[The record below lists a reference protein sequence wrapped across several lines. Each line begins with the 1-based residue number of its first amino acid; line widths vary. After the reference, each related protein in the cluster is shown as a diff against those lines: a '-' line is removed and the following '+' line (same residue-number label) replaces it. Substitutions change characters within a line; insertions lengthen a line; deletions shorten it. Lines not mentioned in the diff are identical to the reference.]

1 MAKANPAT
9 CNSLRKLG
17 LEELQIEKLTNKWST
32 KTDME
37 KASADDLM
45 SVGGISEEQAAAIKG
60 RAAKKVPSLKKQ
72 EKSEKKPLPA
82 SEFHQPKKAPVMNE
96 FELKLKKICDD
107 NGYQISQKVICEIA
121 RRIREIDVSEAK
133 QKEILRRTHEK
144 YREHMMDPN
153 ESAGIIAAQSIG
165 EPGTQMTMRTFH
177 YAGVAEINVT
187 LGLPRLIEIV
197 DARRQPSTP
206 VMSVY
211 LKPEYARDQEK
222 VKRLAAEI
230 ETTQMKDIAKTET
243 DTDEMHI
250 TFKLD
255 DKKMDQHGVQWATVC
270 EKIRKL
276 GFIDV
281 ADLRSVAKDHAKVID
296 KLVKSKARAL
306 VRFDNADLTIVVGLN
321 WEQMLG
327 DMAEKFTQEERDS
340 VYEKISFQSSYIEM
354 QKIFDVM
361 KQLKISG
368 VNNINRA
375 IIKKEG
381 DEWVIYTEGTNLQEV
396 LERPEV
402 DNTRSWTNSIQEVFE
417 VLGVEAARR
426 AIIDEAHRTL
436 SEQGLS
442 VDIRHI
448 MLVADLMTADGDVK
462 AIGRHGISGRKS
474 SVLARAAFEIT
485 AAHLLHAALTGEE
498 DELKGVAE
506 NIIVGQPVTLGTGAV
521 NLIYKYP
528 KGGAKHG

>member
-1 MAKANPAT
+1 MTSPTTLK
-9 CNSLRKLG
+9 SLRQLG
-17 LEELQIEKLTNKWST
+17 LDEAQIQKLTAKWAT

-37 KASADDLM
+37 KANVAELM
-45 SVGGISEEQAAAIKG
+45 KVGGIDEETANHLKG
-60 RAAKKVPSLKKQ
+60 RSGRKSARQASKQ
-72 EKSEKKPLPA
+72 ERPLVIPVD
-82 SEFHQPKKAPVMNE
+82 FHQPKKAREMDD
-96 FELKLKKICDD
+96 FELRLQKVCDD
-107 NGYQISQKVICEIA
+107 NGYVISQKVICDIA
-121 RRIREIDVSEAK
+121 SRIRGIEVSEEK

-144 YREHMMDPN
+144 FSEHMMDPN

-206 VMSVY
+206 VMTVY
-211 LKPEYARDQEK
+211 LKPDFARDQDR

-230 ETTQMKDIAKTET
+230 ETTQMKDIAKYEA
-243 DTDEMHI
+243 DTDEMKLI
-250 TFKLD
+250 FKLD
-255 DKKMDQHGVQWATVC
+255 EKKMDQHSVMWNAVV
-270 EKIRKL
+270 EKVRKF

-281 ADLRSVAKDHAKVID
+281 ADLRGVAKDHAKVID
-296 KLVKSKARAL
+296 RLVKPKARAL
-306 VRFDNADLTIVVGLN
+306 VRFDSAELTVTVGLN
-321 WEQMLG
+321 WEQMIPEI
-327 DMAEKFTQEERDS
+327 AERFNTDERDT
-340 VYEKISFQSSYIEM
+340 VYDKISIQPSYVEM
-354 QKIFDVM
+354 QKIWDTM
-361 KQLKISG
+361 RMLKISG

-375 IIKKEG
+375 IIKKDN

-402 DNTRSWTNSIQEVFE
+402 DETRTWTNSIQEVFE
-417 VLGVEAARR
+417 VLGVEAARH
-426 AIIDEAHRTL
+426 AIISEAHRTL

-498 DELKGVAE
+498 DQLRGVAE